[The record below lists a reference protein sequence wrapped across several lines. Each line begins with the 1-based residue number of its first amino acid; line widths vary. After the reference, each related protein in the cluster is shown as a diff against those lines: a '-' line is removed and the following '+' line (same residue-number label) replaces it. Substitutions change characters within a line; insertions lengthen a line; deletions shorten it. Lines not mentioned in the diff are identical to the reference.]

1 MQELCHDKMVHMKN
15 RPIFKPV
22 DFNLFFDLIQ
32 CFVQQALNNY
42 YSVSANED
50 QTPYC
55 PITIIDAQI
64 LFAGVLRYNFM
75 DTQYL
80 VQGINPVGASST
92 ANAWTTWLM
101 SNNVYADEKFNEV
114 QLPLGILENIRSLRG
129 RALYGARKFSK
140 GNLEPDENNPQF
152 ILPVLGYYAQDPVT
166 TLDYLNSTDNTTYEI
181 WAPAG
186 SEILPALHD
195 GSYNNEF
202 LDLQQ
207 GAYIQTVINTWNQ
220 WINTLQGVIQQS
232 GILGMEHG
240 ILAFSQIAYTD
251 VLVYSDNDYVLA
263 NEVDHTLV
271 PISRVKAN
279 IEIRKKQREKVK
291 KVKSIK
297 GVSSA
302 SPFNLEMSVVTGN
315 NNFNSLIWPYAQHWW
330 RPSIRLAQESTT
342 DQPAWSATNVQI
354 AMAEPYRVAEVRPAS
369 NTITDSLS
377 VHLKNLNH
385 AKLLVN
391 ASLTAGDNAYTE
403 MLKEAAK
410 GGRGSLVSDVI
421 RTFAAPFAEV
431 VSSLL

>member
-1 MQELCHDKMVHMKN
+1 
-15 RPIFKPV
+15 
-22 DFNLFFDLIQ
+22 
-32 CFVQQALNNY
+32 
-42 YSVSANED
+42 
-50 QTPYC
+50 
-55 PITIIDAQI
+55 
-64 LFAGVLRYNFM
+64 
-75 DTQYL
+75 
-80 VQGINPVGASST
+80 
-92 ANAWTTWLM
+92 M

-166 TLDYLNSTDNTTYEI
+166 TLDYRNSTDNTTYEI

-251 VLVYSDNDYVLA
+251 VLVYSDNDYILA